1 MPLIRRSALSR
12 SRPANASGWRLLVA
26 IVALVAFSFQSFITQ
41 THIHVQGIPVTSG
54 ILQTTDANGLKAVA
68 LKQTPAPKDKAPAN
82 DAPLKCPLCQAVGYA
97 GHFVTPSAAALILST
112 TAISILPLAATILS
126 SRETPS
132 HIWQGRAPP
141 RS

>member
-1 MPLIRRSALSR
+1 M
-12 SRPANASGWRLLVA
+12 
-26 IVALVAFSFQSFITQ
+26 VALVAFSFQSFVTQ
-41 THIHVQGIPVTSG
+41 THIHVPTVPVSAG
-54 ILQTTDANGLKAVA
+54 ILQTTDAHGLKAVA

-82 DAPLKCPLCQAVGYA
+82 DDPLNCPLCQAVGYA
-97 GHFVTPSAAALILST
+97 GHFLTPSAAALILST
-112 TAISILPLAATILS
+112 TAVSILPLAATIPS